1 MIDPK
6 TSLGDH
12 TVVQFANCQQDSSA
26 DPVLLTAGAT
36 EDGVKITGETVNRR
50 DAMSCVLSI
59 GGKAKLSSTKT
70 ISFAVEYQTSPDNST
85 WATAVAMQAATVAA
99 TYIAGTEEFEVDLP
113 LSLKGK
119 DKFIRFNV
127 TPTMSHTSTDIA
139 VWAAICHLGGFNTL
153 PATVATETS

>member
-12 TVVQFANCQQDSSA
+12 TVVQFASCQQASGG

-36 EDGVKITGETVNRR
+36 EDGVEIPGEAINRR
-50 DAMSCVLSI
+50 DAMSCVLAI
-59 GGKAKLSSTKT
+59 VGKAVLGSTET
-70 ISFAVEYQTSPDNST
+70 ISFAVDYQESPDNSA
-85 WATAVAMQAATVAA
+85 WDTAVELQAATVAA

-119 DKFIRFNV
+119 KKFIRFNI
-127 TPTMSHTSTDIA
+127 TPTMSAGSADIA
-139 VWAAICHLGGFNTL
+139 VWGAACHLGGYNTL
-153 PATVATETS
+153 PAAVATEIT